1 MIPLYNSPVEA
12 PPMLKRFTILAFV
25 LVCLFVSGCKK
36 DTQINSVIAELDSF
50 TTDLVKRVESAPNSS
65 AGVDDAQKF
74 LDSKKSDLT
83 AKIASLK
90 DIRGYQVS
98 EETKKKM
105 NDSVTND
112 VKRVAGLQIKYIATS
127 MRDAAFKTKL
137 EKLTRDYQSMF
148 KL

>member
-1 MIPLYNSPVEA
+1 MI
-12 PPMLKRFTILAFV
+12 KRFTLLA
-25 LVCLFVSGCKK
+25 LLLTCSLVSGCKK

-50 TTDLVKRVESAPNSS
+50 TTDLVKKVESAPNPA

-74 LDSKKSDLT
+74 LDSKRSDLT

-98 EETKKKM
+98 EDTRKKM
-105 NDSVTND
+105 TSTLIND
-112 VKRVAGLQIKYIATS
+112 VNRVSGLQIKYIATS
-127 MRDAAFKTKL
+127 MRDAAFKAKL
-137 EKLTRDYQSMF
+137 EKLTRDYQNLF

>member
-1 MIPLYNSPVEA
+1 MI
-12 PPMLKRFTILAFV
+12 KRFTTLSLVLA
-25 LVCLFVSGCKK
+25 CLLITGCKK
-36 DTQINSVIAELDSF
+36 DTQINSVIAELDTF
-50 TTDLVKRVESAPNSS
+50 TTDLVKKVESAPNPA

-74 LDSKKSDLT
+74 LDSKKTDLA

-98 EETKKKM
+98 EDTKKKM
-105 NDSVTND
+105 TDSVTND

-137 EKLTRDYQSMF
+137 EKLTRDYQGLF